1 MSNKQWTKN
10 INHSQF
16 SLVQLA
22 LGSWH
27 NFWALLWMV
36 WTINIIFM
44 NASKW
49 LKFPF
54 SSMDL
59 LDPAGSFLVR
69 IYDPSG
75 SHVKSIH
82 RIYDLSGSPEK
93 MQTQI
98 YDLMDLSTKWRVWIY
113 DPIRSQIQIHGIRSW
128 DPFSGSTSMSVYYSH
143 CFICEWEPRKTIGNM
158 AALAPTHAS
167 PTS

>member
-1 MSNKQWTKN
+1 
-10 INHSQF
+10 
-16 SLVQLA
+16 
-22 LGSWH
+22 
-27 NFWALLWMV
+27 
-36 WTINIIFM
+36 M

-59 LDPAGSFLVR
+59 LDPTGSFLVR

-93 MQTQI
+93 MQAQI
-98 YDLMDLSTKWRVWIY
+98 YDLMDLSTK
-113 DPIRSQIQIHGIRSW
+113 
-128 DPFSGSTSMSVYYSH
+128 
-143 CFICEWEPRKTIGNM
+143 
-158 AALAPTHAS
+158 
-167 PTS
+167 